1 MISAHSQPIPQSAT
15 VSKTPNQRQ
24 DSAVGTAYLLLAAL
38 AALVGGGVSVL
49 AGLGI
54 LPATDLCGRL
64 TQAHP
69 ALMLLYVVVPA
80 LVSGFGTL
88 WLPRALGR
96 EHMVLGR
103 LNLAG
108 VAVLALSFLL
118 TCTLADAR
126 FAHVLWSV
134 GALMSAMVLLAT
146 IFDSCADSR
155 TQASFS
161 PFVWG
166 EMLSATVV
174 LLCAPVFA
182 AAVLRTWLWPA
193 ISPVVGAEYFA
204 GPVGLIVLLA
214 GFGIV
219 FEMAARIGQ
228 VQTRPVAYIMATTAA
243 IGVVAWA
250 KSSLAHGSD
259 SQNALLIGNAGLAL
273 CSLSAV
279 CLAGLWLAGTW
290 RARVSLHTPLLWGMG
305 FLAVVAGGWVVQ
317 LVQGTGLHPAL
328 QLGALYA
335 VCGGFY
341 LWRGEACGFW
351 YPQSLAKLH
360 FALTAAA
367 TLCVFG
373 SGMQVL
379 GCALFGVAAVVF
391 VLAAAI
397 SFQRAIPV
405 PDSRVGVAEA
415 STAGSAVV

>member
-1 MISAHSQPIPQSAT
+1 MISAHSQSNQHLAM
-15 VSKTPNQRQ
+15 VEKTASQRQ
-24 DSAVGTAYLLLAAL
+24 DAAAGTAYLLLAAI

-49 AGLGI
+49 AGMGM
-54 LPATDLCGRL
+54 LPAAGLWGRL
-64 TQAHP
+64 AQAHP

-96 EHMVLGR
+96 QSMLLGR
-103 LNLAG
+103 LNLLAVGVLG
-108 VAVLALSFLL
+108 VAAVL

-126 FAHVLWSV
+126 LAHVLWSL
-134 GALMSAMVLLAT
+134 GALMSAVVLLST
-146 IFDSCADSR
+146 IFDSCADSLEQ
-155 TQASFS
+155 TSFS

-166 EMLSATVV
+166 EMLSSTVL

-182 AAVLRTWLWPA
+182 AATLRAWLWPA
-193 ISPVVGAEYFA
+193 TNAMVGAEYFA
-204 GPVGLIVLLA
+204 APVGLIVLLA

-219 FEMAARIGQ
+219 FEMAASIGQ
-228 VQTRPVAYIMATTAA
+228 VQTRPVAYIMAATAA
-243 IGVVAWA
+243 SGVVAWA
-250 KSSLAHGSD
+250 KSSLAHGAD
-259 SQNALLIGNAGLAL
+259 SLTAQMVGNVLLAL

-290 RARVSLHTPLLWGMG
+290 KARVSLRTPLLWGMG

-351 YPQSLAKLH
+351 YPQKLARLH
-360 FALTAAA
+360 FVLTAVA
-367 TLCVFG
+367 TLCLFV

-379 GCALFGVAAVVF
+379 GCALFGMAALVF
-391 VLAAAI
+391 VLAAFI
-397 SFQRAIPV
+397 SFQRDIPV
-405 PDSRVGVAEA
+405 PAGTLAVAQA
-415 STAGSAVV
+415 DAAGGAAA

>member
-1 MISAHSQPIPQSAT
+1 MISARSLSNPHSAT
-15 VSKTPNQRQ
+15 VDKTASQRR
-24 DSAVGTAYLLLAAL
+24 DATAGAAYLLLAAM

-49 AGLGI
+49 AGMGM
-54 LPATDLCGRL
+54 LPAAGLWGRL
-64 TQAHP
+64 AQAHP

-80 LVSGFGTL
+80 LVCGFGTL

-96 EHMVLGR
+96 EHMLLGR
-103 LNLAG
+103 LNL
-108 VAVLALSFLL
+108 VAVGVFAVASVL

-126 FAHVLWSV
+126 LAHVLWCV
-134 GALMSAMVLLAT
+134 GALMSAMVLLGT
-146 IFDSCADSR
+146 IFDSCADSLEQ
-155 TQASFS
+155 TSFS

-166 EMLSATVV
+166 EMLSATVL

-182 AAVLRTWLWPA
+182 AATLRTVLWPA
-193 ISPVVGAEYFA
+193 TNPVVGAEYFA
-204 GPVGLIVLLA
+204 APVGLIVLLA

-219 FEMAARIGQ
+219 FEMAARSGQ
-228 VQTRPVAYIMATTAA
+228 VQTRPVAYIMAATAA
-243 IGVVAWA
+243 SGVVAWT
-250 KSSLAHGSD
+250 KSSLVHGAD
-259 SQNALLIGNAGLAL
+259 SLTAQMVGNVLLAL

-290 RARVSLHTPLLWGMG
+290 KARVSLRTPLLWGMG

-351 YPQSLAKLH
+351 YPQKLARLH
-360 FALTAAA
+360 FVLTAAA
-367 TLCVFG
+367 TLCLFV

-379 GCALFGVAAVVF
+379 GCALFGVAALVF
-391 VLAAAI
+391 VLAAVI
-397 SFQRAIPV
+397 SFQRDIPL
-405 PDSRVGVAEA
+405 PASYSGMAASGVAKGA
-415 STAGSAVV
+415 RA

>member
-1 MISAHSQPIPQSAT
+1 MISAHSQSNQHLAM
-15 VSKTPNQRQ
+15 VEKTASQRQ
-24 DSAVGTAYLLLAAL
+24 DAAAGTAYLLLAAI

-49 AGLGI
+49 AGMGM
-54 LPATDLCGRL
+54 LPAAGLWGRL
-64 TQAHP
+64 AQAHP

-96 EHMVLGR
+96 QSMLLGR
-103 LNLAG
+103 LNLLAVGVLG
-108 VAVLALSFLL
+108 VAAVL

-126 FAHVLWSV
+126 LAHVLWSL
-134 GALMSAMVLLAT
+134 GALMSAVVLLST
-146 IFDSCADSR
+146 IFDSCADSLEQ
-155 TQASFS
+155 TSFS

-166 EMLSATVV
+166 EMLSSTVL

-182 AAVLRTWLWPA
+182 AATLRAWLWPA
-193 ISPVVGAEYFA
+193 TNAMVGAEYFA
-204 GPVGLIVLLA
+204 VPVGLIVLLA

-219 FEMAARIGQ
+219 FEMAASIGQ
-228 VQTRPVAYIMATTAA
+228 VQTRPVAYIMAATAA
-243 IGVVAWA
+243 SGVVAWA
-250 KSSLAHGSD
+250 KSSLAHGAD
-259 SQNALLIGNAGLAL
+259 SLTAQMVGNVLLAL

-290 RARVSLHTPLLWGMG
+290 KARVSLRTPLLWGMG

-351 YPQSLAKLH
+351 YPQKLARLH
-360 FALTAAA
+360 FVLTAVA
-367 TLCVFG
+367 TLCLFV

-379 GCALFGVAAVVF
+379 GCALFGMAALVF
-391 VLAAAI
+391 VLAAFI
-397 SFQRAIPV
+397 SFQRDIPV
-405 PDSRVGVAEA
+405 PAGTLAVAQA
-415 STAGSAVV
+415 DAAGGAAA

>member
-1 MISAHSQPIPQSAT
+1 MISAHSLSHQYSAP
-15 VSKTPNQRQ
+15 VGKTASQRQ
-24 DSAVGTAYLLLAAL
+24 DAAAGTAYLLLAAS

-49 AGLGI
+49 AGMGM
-54 LPATDLCGRL
+54 LPATGLWGRL
-64 TQAHP
+64 AQAHP

-96 EHMVLGR
+96 GSMLLGR
-103 LNLAG
+103 LNLAAVG
-108 VAVLALSFLL
+108 VFALAAVL
-118 TCTLADAR
+118 TCTLPDAR
-126 FAHVLWSV
+126 IAHILWSL
-134 GALMSAMVLLAT
+134 GALMSAMVLLST
-146 IFDSCADSR
+146 IFDSCADSLEQ
-155 TQASFS
+155 TSFS

-166 EMLSATVV
+166 EMLSAAV
-174 LLCAPVFA
+174 LLLSVPVFA
-182 AAVLRTWLWPA
+182 ASTLRTWLWPA
-193 ISPVVGAEYFA
+193 TNPVIGAEYFVA
-204 GPVGLIVLLA
+204 PIGLIVLLA

-228 VQTRPVAYIMATTAA
+228 VKTRPVAYIMAATAA
-243 IGVVAWA
+243 SGVVAWA

-259 SQNALLIGNAGLAL
+259 SQTAQMVGNSLLAL

-290 RARVSLHTPLLWGMG
+290 KARVSLRTPLLWGMG

-341 LWRGEACGFW
+341 LWRGDACGFW
-351 YPQSLAKLH
+351 YPQKLARLH
-360 FALTAAA
+360 FVLTAAA
-367 TLCVFG
+367 TLCLFV

-379 GCALFGVAAVVF
+379 GCALFGMAALVF
-391 VLAAAI
+391 VLAAVI
-397 SFQRAIPV
+397 SFQRDIPMV
-405 PDSRVGVAEA
+405 TGHANVAA
-415 STAGSAVV
+415 SAAGGSAL

>member
-1 MISAHSQPIPQSAT
+1 MISAHSRRYPQSAT
-15 VSKTPNQRQ
+15 VEKTQSQRQ
-24 DSAVGTAYLLLAAL
+24 DSAIGTAYLLLAAL

-49 AGLGI
+49 AGMGV
-54 LPATDLCGRL
+54 LPATGLGARL
-64 TQAHP
+64 VQAHP

-96 EHMVLGR
+96 EYMLLGR
-103 LNLAG
+103 LNLLA
-108 VAVLALSFLL
+108 VALLAVAAVL

-126 FAHVLWSV
+126 FANILWSL
-134 GALMSAMVLLAT
+134 GALMSAMTVLTT

-155 TQASFS
+155 DQTSFS

-166 EMLSATVV
+166 EMLSAAV
-174 LLCAPVFA
+174 LLLTVPVFA
-182 AAVLRTWLWPA
+182 AATMRTWLWPA
-193 ISPVVGAEYFA
+193 VSPAIGAEYFA
-204 GPVGLIVLLA
+204 APVGLIVLLA

-228 VQTRPVAYIMATTAA
+228 VQTRPVAYIMAATAA
-243 IGVVAWA
+243 SGVVAWA
-250 KSSLAHGSD
+250 KSSLEHGAESL
-259 SQNALLIGNAGLAL
+259 NAQMVGNTLLGL

-290 RARVSLHTPLLWGMG
+290 RARVSLRTPLLWGMG

-351 YPQSLAKLH
+351 YPQKLAHLH
-360 FALTAAA
+360 FALTTVA
-367 TLCVFG
+367 TLCLFV

-379 GCALFGVAAVVF
+379 GCALYGAAALVF
-391 VLAAAI
+391 VLAALI
-397 SFQRAIPV
+397 SFQRDIPV
-405 PDSRVGVAEA
+405 RVGNARVAEMQA
-415 STAGSAVV
+415 AGRTSV